1 MLVRNSFGQLVHH
14 SFTVVVVGNN
24 FLPSSQVYWNGVL
37 RPTQFV
43 DSTQV
48 QVTLAADDVATGGA
62 SEISVLNPSP
72 GGGMTTP
79 LIFTIYPYGV
89 YLPTVAR

>member
-1 MLVRNSFGQLVHH
+1 MLVRNSFGLLVHH
-14 SFTVVVVGNN
+14 SFTVVVGGNN

-48 QVTLAADDVATGGA
+48 QVTL
-62 SEISVLNPSP
+62 
-72 GGGMTTP
+72 
-79 LIFTIYPYGV
+79 IFTIYPYGV